1 MSQKQI
7 HAGNRGT
14 PGKNTTSNVHIGI
27 KNEDVLTG
35 NLVPFSLRHS
45 LQKNTIARK
54 INGKKRAVQREV
66 RTKMYKFVNS
76 RMMEA
81 MA

>member
-1 MSQKQI
+1 MVTEKYD
-7 HAGNRGT
+7 AGNCGT
-14 PGKNTTSNVHIGI
+14 PGKNTASNVHIGI

-35 NLVPFSLRHS
+35 NFVPFSLRHS
-45 LQKNTIARK
+45 LQKNTIAAK

>member
-1 MSQKQI
+1 MVTNPIQ
-7 HAGNRGT
+7 AGNRGT
-14 PGKNTTSNVHIGI
+14 PGKKSTFNVDIGE
-27 KNEDVLTG
+27 KVEDVLTG
-35 NLVPFSLRHS
+35 NIVPFSLRCS

-54 INGKKRAVQREV
+54 INGKKRAVEKEV

-76 RMMEA
+76 KMMGA

>member
-14 PGKNTTSNVHIGI
+14 PGKNTTSNVHIGR
-27 KNEDVLTG
+27 KVEDALTG
-35 NLVPFSLRHS
+35 NTVPFSLRCS
-45 LQKNTIARK
+45 LQKSTIAEK
-54 INGKKRAVQREV
+54 INGKKRQVQRQV

>member
-7 HAGNRGT
+7 HAGNCGT
-14 PGKNTTSNVHIGI
+14 PGKNTASNVHIG
-27 KNEDVLTG
+27 KKVEDALTG
-35 NLVPFSLRHS
+35 DFVPFSLRCS
-45 LQKNTIARK
+45 LQKSTIAEK
-54 INGKKRAVQREV
+54 INGKKRQV
-66 RTKMYKFVNS
+66 RTEMYRFVNS

>member
-1 MSQKQI
+1 MSPKQI
-7 HAGNRGT
+7 HAGNCGT
-14 PGKNTTSNVHIGI
+14 PGKNTASNVHIG
-27 KNEDVLTG
+27 KKVEDVLTG
-35 NLVPFSLRHS
+35 NSVPFSLRCS
-45 LQKNTIARK
+45 LQKIAIGKK
-54 INGKKRAVQREV
+54 INGKKRQVQRQV